1 MACGSQCDSCHE
13 MAASSR
19 QSICRAYF
27 QTLAAGPGERFH
39 GAQEGAGINVIKI
52 VAVAEVFLLQP
63 REGAVFIHIIEEIEH
78 CRRQGNYLR
87 LFAKPGDRLLVADI
101 EGDGQLRVNA
111 LEQADG
117 DRIRHGI
124 VELAID
130 DRLH

>member
-1 MACGSQCDSCHE
+1 MRFLPRDG
-13 MAASSR
+13 R
-19 QSICRAYF
+19 QQPPVY
-27 QTLAAGPGERFH
+27 LPGIFFKHWLQVRENAFH

-63 REGAVFIHIIEEIEH
+63 REGAVFINIIEEIEH
-78 CRRQGNYLR
+78 CRRQGIIFAF
-87 LFAKPGDRLLVADI
+87 FAKPGDRLLVADI